1 MAYSTNKTGNFNGVV
16 GIYCLLL
23 LLLLLAVAAV
33 EETSATVVAAAGRP
47 QCNLNGLWPC
57 YSAVQGTRP
66 PFPSRSCC
74 SVVRVVDKNCL
85 CNALL
90 SGSYPPQMVRNALTL
105 PNKCGRYDLAGF
117 KCGGTSSCS
126 SKRSGSS
133 KKFLCFFFFCA
144 DSCVASLLLILAR
157 TDLITS

>member
-1 MAYSTNKTGNFNGVV
+1 MAYFTKKTGNFNGVV
-16 GIYCLLL
+16 GIYCLLV
-23 LLLLLAVAAV
+23 LLLLAVAAV
-33 EETSATVVAAAGRP
+33 EETSAAVVAAAAARP

-133 KKFLCFFFFCA
+133 TIFLSFLFFGRFMCSITA
-144 DSCVASLLLILAR
+144 TSCKDR
-157 TDLITS
+157 PNY

>member
-1 MAYSTNKTGNFNGVV
+1 MAYSTNKTWKFNGVV
-16 GIYCLLL
+16 GFYCFLVV
-23 LLLLLAVAAV
+23 LLLAVAAV
-33 EETSATVVAAAGRP
+33 EETSAAVAAVAAARP

-74 SVVRVVDKNCL
+74 SVVRVVDENCL

-117 KCGGTSSCS
+117 RCGGTSSCS
-126 SKRSGSS
+126 SKRPGSS
-133 KKFLCFFFFCA
+133 TIFLSVFFFFFFFFWFFLVFIVFDNC
-144 DSCVASLLLILAR
+144 
-157 TDLITS
+157 

>member
-1 MAYSTNKTGNFNGVV
+1 MVYSTNKTGNFNGVV

-23 LLLLLAVAAV
+23 LLLLAVAAV
-33 EETSATVVAAAGRP
+33 EETSAAVVAAAAARP

-126 SKRSGSS
+126 SKRSGRSS
-133 KKFLCFFFFCA
+133 TIFLSFFIFLGRFMCSITA
-144 DSCVASLLLILAR
+144 TSCKDR
-157 TDLITS
+157 PNY